1 MINGITYYKAKS
13 QYEGDITKNCA
24 LTGPEID
31 NNFFTLEGRDIKAI
45 SVENNDIV
53 LTLVNGKKLKAKDA
67 FDNFIVNVSYDADK
81 GELVVYRNNGDVDRL
96 RGFKQ
101 TIVEK
106 NDIEKIAVNDTMVG
120 NGSNRHPVGIS
131 PMHMTGQYRPV
142 DYINEKKHHDHHH
155 DGHHH
160 HDEHHH
166 DHHEP
171 EYVPVIGERVV
182 NTEVIPSYGML
193 YTFKGVCDIA
203 CKLQR
208 ANSEWRIPT
217 KEDWDDMLNAV
228 EPVKFDKTHDSNVP
242 NKYLGKW
249 AGSLLKSSSYWKLD
263 KHHHHHDDHHHHH
276 HDEHY
281 HHDHDCSD
289 CGKPKSHCNEI
300 HCGEFHHCNYV
311 MHDGK
316 HAAGI
321 DKYGF
326 GAIPAGYADDGG
338 HMVFF
343 DERASFWTST
353 NIQLSNVFIKRF
365 EFDRSNVYQDIVP
378 GEYYLSLRLVKDYD
392 GENYNEFETILGQ
405 TYQTVIMPSVKH
417 GNKVWTAINVYYTD
431 HHCEHES
438 AYPNYGQGMV
448 MMTKHFID
456 EWDGHKWLRNVLNEG
471 DSFVVKRSPKGKH
484 DIEYR
489 IIDNKIVEVNK
500 TVFENVLE
508 EIHPE
513 LDALNDKIDAEIERS
528 TEQDSAHDDKI
539 KNLEETKVDWTVIE
553 GAATEDSEIS
563 TLSDDVENE
572 EAAVRKAIILKNH
585 DEILGTMTDGT
596 QVNLAMVSKWDV
608 ADFGSTALPFNIN
621 YKEGEDEEGNPLRP
635 TVNDSE
641 KVAYLSDIE
650 TLGNETEEKVQEL
663 DKKID
668 ETKEELEKTI
678 EETKNELDG
687 KIDSTKEE
695 LEKTIEET
703 REALANEIQ
712 SETEAREAAD
722 QKLREDL
729 DAEITNREQAVADE
743 AKAREE
749 KDTELETKLGEE
761 AEARKNADDE
771 LTKSLEEEVSNREQA
786 VADEAKARE
795 EKDAEHDQAIQDI
808 HDSIDATNT
817 ALEEEAK
824 AREEADT
831 ELRNDLNTEIETA
844 RAAEKDLDERLA
856 AEIEAREAK
865 NTEHE
870 TELERLE
877 GIKVDWHDEN
887 TILENKP
894 REMRNIWL
902 TNNSKILG
910 KKEADGE
917 ELDATV
923 NIAHVSI
930 YDKVEL
936 GDSELP
942 LNLNSSER
950 PTVNAE
956 EKIAYVSDVED
967 LKSNSEASSK
977 ELEDKITAVDEKLDA
992 AVEKIEEAIEDETK
1006 ARTEADEEIT
1016 NKLVSDV
1023 EFDEASGKITISKV
1037 GEDEEDIVVQLT
1049 MNFGTF

>member
-31 NNFFTLEGRDIKAI
+31 NNFFTLEGRDVKAI

-53 LTLVNGKKLKAKDA
+53 LTLVNGKKIKAQDA

-81 GELVVYRNNGDVDRL
+81 GELIVYRNNGDVDRL

-106 NDIEKIAVNDTMVG
+106 QDIDKIAVNDTMVG

-142 DYINEKKHHDHHH
+142 DHINERKHHGHLFDDCH
-155 DGHHH
+155 DKHHH
-160 HDEHHH
+160 HDDCHHH

-171 EYVPVIGERVV
+171 DYVPVIGERVV

-228 EPVKFDKTHDSNVP
+228 EPVKFDKTHESNVP

-249 AGSLLKSSSYWKLD
+249 AGSLLKSVNYWKLD
-263 KHHHHHDDHHHHH
+263 KHHHHH
-276 HDEHY
+276 HDEYHH
-281 HHDHDCSD
+281 HHDHDCSE
-289 CGKPKSHCNEI
+289 CGKPKSHCNEL
-300 HCGEFHHCNYV
+300 HCGEFHHCNHV

-316 HAAGI
+316 HTSGI

-405 TYQTVIMPSVKH
+405 TYQTVIMPSEKH

-431 HHCEHES
+431 QHCEHES

-448 MMTKHFID
+448 LLTKHFID

-471 DSFVVKRSPKGKH
+471 DSFVVKRAPKGKH
-484 DIEYR
+484 DVEYR

-500 TVFENVLE
+500 TVFDNVLE
-508 EIHPE
+508 NVQPE
-513 LDALNDKIDAEIERS
+513 LDKLNDKIDDEIERS
-528 TEQDSAHDDKI
+528 TEQDSVHDDKI

-553 GAATEDSEIS
+553 SETPEDNEIS
-563 TLSDDVENE
+563 TLSDDAENE
-572 EAAVRKAIILKNH
+572 ENVRKAIVLKNH

-608 ADFGSTALPFNIN
+608 ADFGSAALPFNIN
-621 YKEGEDEEGNPLRP
+621 FKAGEDEEGNQLRP

-641 KVAYLSDIE
+641 KLAYLSDIE
-650 TLGNETEEKVQEL
+650 TLGGDTEERFDNLEKELEEKTEEL

-668 ETKEELEKTI
+668 ETKEELEKSI
-678 EETKNELDG
+678 EDTKTEL
-687 KIDSTKEE
+687 EE
-695 LEKTIEET
+695 LIAT
-703 REALANEIQ
+703 EIQ
-712 SETEAREAAD
+712 SEEKARQEADEKLQEDLETEANERKE
-722 QKLREDL
+722 
-729 DAEITNREQAVADE
+729 AVA
-743 AKAREE
+743 
-749 KDTELETKLGEE
+749 ELETKLSDES
-761 AEARKNADDE
+761 EARQKADEELNQALETETSERTAKDEEHDKAIEDINVKLDEANNA
-771 LTKSLEEEVSNREQA
+771 LEEEIKNREQA
-786 VADEAKARE
+786 DNEIKEAL
-795 EKDAEHDQAIQDI
+795 DAE
-808 HDSIDATNT
+808 TN
-817 ALEEEAK
+817 
-824 AREEADT
+824 AREEAD
-831 ELRNDLNTEIETA
+831 
-844 RAAEKDLDERLA
+844 KQLDEALK
-856 AEIEAREAK
+856 AEVEAREAK

-870 TELERLE
+870 TELERIE
-877 GIKVDWHDEN
+877 GVKVDWHDES

-910 KKEADGE
+910 KKEADGAE
-917 ELDATV
+917 ADATV

-936 GDSELP
+936 GDKELS
-942 LNLNSSER
+942 LNLNTNGR
-950 PTVNAE
+950 PTVNSE
-956 EKIAYVSDVED
+956 EDLAYISDVEN
-967 LKSNSEASSK
+967 LKDNSEASAK
-977 ELEDKITAVDEKLDA
+977 ELDDKITAVDKKLDA
-992 AVEKIEEAIEDETK
+992 AVENIEQEIEDEVA
-1006 ARTEADEEIT
+1006 ARSEADAEIT
-1016 NKLVSDV
+1016 NKLISEVK
-1023 EFDEASGKITISKV
+1023 FDEESGKITISKV
-1037 GEDEEDIVVQLT
+1037 GEDEEPFEVQLT